1 MPTGVTSKSCHLFE
15 VEKVQ
20 AELQAE
26 NLDGWLFYYFH
37 ENDPIALRILKLSDD
52 HFFSRRWFYFV
63 PAKGAP
69 RKLVHRIEMHSL
81 DSLPGDADVYVGWR
95 QLEEKLK
102 TLIAGSEKVA
112 MQYSP
117 RGAVPYV
124 SKIDGGM
131 IDLVRDT
138 GVEIRSSQ
146 DLVQKFESVWTAEQ
160 LQSHIEAAKVLHQTV
175 FAAFRTIHKR
185 LKNKETVNEYE
196 IQQFILSEFARHN
209 MTTNSPPIV
218 AVNAHSG
225 SPHYQPTK
233 DSHWEIKAGDLVLLD
248 IWAKK
253 KEPANAVY
261 ADITWTGFV
270 GATVP
275 VKYKEIF
282 DIVAGARDQAL
293 DFVQKAISD
302 KSKIKGWQ
310 VDDAARNYITER
322 GYGEYFV
329 HRTGHSIG
337 LEVHGN
343 GANIDNLET
352 RDERSLIANTAFSIE
367 PGIYLEEFGIR
378 SEIDVYISDTEVL
391 VAGGPSQTEIV
402 AIDKLTD

>member
-1 MPTGVTSKSCHLFE
+1 MTTSVTTKNCHLFE
-15 VEKVQ
+15 LEKVQ

-52 HFFSRRWFYFV
+52 HFFSRRWLYFV

-69 RKLVHRIEMHSL
+69 RKLVHRIENHAL
-81 DSLPGDADVYVGWR
+81 DSLPGEADVYVGWR

-102 TLIAGSEKVA
+102 TLLAGTEKVA

-131 IDLVRDT
+131 IDLVRET

-146 DLVQKFESVWTAEQ
+146 DLVQKFESVWTQTQ
-160 LQSHIEAAKVLHQTV
+160 LESHIAAAKVLHQTV
-175 FAAFRTIHKR
+175 FAAFRTIQKR
-185 LKNKETVNEYE
+185 LKNKEKVNEYE
-196 IQQFILSEFARHN
+196 IQQFILSEFARHD

-233 DSHWEIKAGDLVLLD
+233 DAHWEIKAGDLVLLD

-270 GATVP
+270 GSSVP
-275 VKYKEIF
+275 ARHKEIF

-293 DFVQKAISD
+293 NFVQKAVSE
-302 KSKIKGWQ
+302 KRKIKGWQ

-352 RDERSLIANTAFSIE
+352 RDERSLIPNTAFSIE
-367 PGIYLEEFGIR
+367 PGVYLEEFGIR
-378 SEIDVYISDTEVL
+378 SEIDVYISETEVL
-391 VAGGPSQTEIV
+391 VAGGPNQTEII
-402 AIDKLTD
+402 AIDNLTE